1 MEDVIYQSVFKL
13 PLIWFDFKD
22 GKDNVENNVG
32 LFIIRFLHVKSWP
45 IWITI
50 E

>member
-22 GKDNVENNVG
+22 NIENNVG

-50 E
+50 EL